1 MYIEVRVD
9 KTHWLDFEGLGH
21 RESLPL
27 VACCKGFVFS
37 LLKYLRPI
45 SPLDLFGFGF
55 QLLVLDTS
63 IPQIQRALKYS
74 GAFSPGLVFK
84 HCNVTSQSTFQAS

>member
-1 MYIEVRVD
+1 M
-9 KTHWLDFEGLGH
+9 HWLVFEALGH
-21 RESLPL
+21 TEFLPL

-37 LLKYLRPI
+37 LFKYLSQI

-63 IPQIQRALKYS
+63 IPLIQRALEHS

-84 HCNVTSQSTFQAS
+84 HCNIPSQSTF